1 MTHVEDLGATK
12 AQLRHK
18 SEKTTL
24 RYDQVP
30 VEERKDALD
39 KMG

>member
-1 MTHVEDLGATK
+1 MTHVEDLGAAK

-24 RYDQVP
+24 QYDQTP
-30 VEERKDALD
+30 VEQRKDALD